1 MNKLFHTAMRRAL
14 PLLLLIISA
23 AAVATAQDPRV
34 QTTSLDHLVGKAS
47 QTVNVNID
55 ERLMQMTAKFFS
67 GADPDEKKI
76 KEIISGLKGIYVK
89 VFEFEHEN
97 EYTPADVES
106 IRSQLRG
113 PSWSQIISINSKK
126 DGTVEVYISMTNAS
140 INGLAVLAADP
151 KELTVVNII
160 GPVDLEKL
168 AELEGQFGV
177 PVLDIEKPAKTKKLQ
192 DFGLKPQLKN

>member
-23 AAVATAQDPRV
+23 AAVATAQDSRV

-89 VFEFEHEN
+89 VFSFEHEN

-113 PSWSQIISINSKK
+113 PSWSQIVSINSKK
-126 DGTVEVYISMTNAS
+126 EGTVEVYVSITNAS

-177 PVLDIEKPAKTKKLQ
+177 PVLDIETPAKTKKLQ
-192 DFGLKPQLKN
+192 NFGLKP

>member
-1 MNKLFHTAMRRAL
+1 MNKLFHTVIRRAL
-14 PLLLLIISA
+14 PLLLLVTSA
-23 AAVATAQDPRV
+23 AAVATAQDARV
-34 QTTSLDHLVGKAS
+34 QTASLDHLVGKAS

-55 ERLMQMTAKFFS
+55 QRLMQMTAKFFS
-67 GADPDEKKI
+67 GSDPDEKKI

-89 VFEFEHEN
+89 VFEFEREN

-113 PSWSQIISINSKK
+113 PSWSQIVSINSKK
-126 DGTVEVYISMTNAS
+126 DGTVEVYVSTTNEQ
-140 INGLAVLAADP
+140 INGLLVLAADP
-151 KELTVVNII
+151 KELTIVNII

-177 PVLDIEKPAKTKKLQ
+177 PVLDIDKPAKTKK
-192 DFGLKPQLKN
+192 N